1 MSEKLRIRKES
12 IAAGHETT
20 DINARGV
27 AWSAVALMIMIAVLF
42 FALRGLYGVF
52 TDRRPS
58 NAIAPQNGA
67 PSPEPRLQVDEVRDL
82 GRLHEHEDSILNSY
96 GWVDQKAGIVR
107 IPIER
112 AMDIVAQRG
121 LPAPPPGPGKTRL
134 EMRQEKANA
143 EKSQP

>member
-1 MSEKLRIRKES
+1 
-12 IAAGHETT
+12 
-20 DINARGV
+20 
-27 AWSAVALMIMIAVLF
+27 
-42 FALRGLYGVF
+42 
-52 TDRRPS
+52 
-58 NAIAPQNGA
+58 
-67 PSPEPRLQVDEVRDL
+67 LQVDEVRYL

>member
-1 MSEKLRIRKES
+1 MSEEKHIKKVP
-12 IAAGHETT
+12 IPAGHETT

-27 AWSAVALMIMIAVLF
+27 AWNAVGLAIIIAVIF
-42 FALRGLYGVF
+42 FALRGLYDVF
-52 TDRRPS
+52 TGQHPS
-58 NAIAPQNGA
+58 SAIVPRISR

-82 GRLHEHEDSILNSY
+82 LRLHEHEDSILNSY

-121 LPAPPPGPGKTRL
+121 LPAPQPGPGKTRL

-143 EKSQP
+143 EKPPL

>member
-1 MSEKLRIRKES
+1 MPEKKRIRKES
-12 IAAGHETT
+12 IAAGHETS

-27 AWSAVALMIMIAVLF
+27 AWSAVTLAIIVAVIF
-42 FALRGLYGVF
+42 FALRGLFGVF
-52 TDRRPS
+52 TAQHPAS
-58 NAIAPQNGA
+58 TIATLTRA
-67 PSPEPRLQVDEVRDL
+67 SAPEPRLQVDEARDL
-82 GRLHEHEDSILNSY
+82 GRLRQQEDSILNNY

-121 LPAPPPGPGKTRL
+121 LPAPQPGPGKTRL

-143 EKSQP
+143 EKPSP

>member
-1 MSEKLRIRKES
+1 MPEEPRIQKKS
-12 IAAGHETT
+12 TTAGHETT
-20 DINARGV
+20 DVNARGV
-27 AWSAVALMIMIAVLF
+27 AWSAVALVIIIAAIF
-42 FALRGLYGVF
+42 FALRCLYSVF
-52 TDRRPS
+52 TDQHPS
-58 NAIAPQNGA
+58 TAIASQNGA

>member
-1 MSEKLRIRKES
+1 MPEKPPIKMES

-20 DINARGV
+20 DINTRGV
-27 AWSAVALMIMIAVLF
+27 AWSAVALAIVIVAVLC
-42 FALRGLYGVF
+42 ALRGLYGAF
-52 TDRRPS
+52 TNQRPS
-58 NAIAPQNGA
+58 RSTDSRTNA
-67 PSPEPRLQVDEVRDL
+67 PSSKPRLQIDEARDL
-82 GRLHEHEDSILNSY
+82 SRLHEHEDTILDGY
-96 GWVDQKAGIVR
+96 GWVDQKAGIAR

-134 EMRQEKANA
+134 EIRQEKANA

>member
-1 MSEKLRIRKES
+1 
-12 IAAGHETT
+12 
-20 DINARGV
+20 
-27 AWSAVALMIMIAVLF
+27 
-42 FALRGLYGVF
+42 LRGLYGVF
-52 TDRRPS
+52 TDQRPS